1 MQQRPTGIGALAGHL
16 AMTAAIVVVV
26 AIAMMI
32 DVQLSVVSID
42 PNDPATQPNMAPE
55 VRYYFIPVL
64 AGLLSLGAALINFFL
79 QRLDGRR
86 LQQVRDWVLLG
97 VAFCSVLLG
106 FPLIRMGLNP
116 SAAFAVS
123 LAVALFSVLGVR
135 SRYGAP
141 PG

>member
-1 MQQRPTGIGALAGHL
+1 MQRPTSVGAFAGHL

-26 AIAMMI
+26 AIAMII
-32 DVQLSVVSID
+32 DIQLSVAGID
-42 PNDPATQPNMAPE
+42 PNEPGTQPTMAPE

-64 AGLLSLGAALINFFL
+64 SALLSLGAALINFFL
-79 QRLDGRR
+79 QSLDGRR
-86 LQQVRDWVLLG
+86 LQHVKDWVLLG

-106 FPLIRMGLNP
+106 FPLIRLGLSP

-123 LAVALFSVLGVR
+123 LAVALFGVLGVR